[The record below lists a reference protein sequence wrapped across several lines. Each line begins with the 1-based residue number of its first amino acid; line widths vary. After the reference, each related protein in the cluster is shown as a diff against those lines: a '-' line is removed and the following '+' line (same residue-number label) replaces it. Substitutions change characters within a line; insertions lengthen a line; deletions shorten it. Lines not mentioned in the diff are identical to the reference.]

1 MTQHLG
7 LGFLQQNDIGIGVA
21 AEKAETLAIR
31 GPVELE
37 DAFRIEM
44 GDLMSGTPIDGL
56 NPDVIDPIL
65 EDRIG
70 DELSIGS
77 ELHTFGNSRIGV
89 EHSR

>member
-1 MTQHLG
+1 M
-7 LGFLQQNDIGIGVA
+7 QQNDVGIGVA
-21 AEKAETLAIR
+21 AEDAETLAIR

-37 DAFRIEM
+37 DALGIEA

-56 NPDVIDPIL
+56 NSDVIDAIL

-77 ELHTFGNSRIGV
+77 ELHAFRNSRIGV